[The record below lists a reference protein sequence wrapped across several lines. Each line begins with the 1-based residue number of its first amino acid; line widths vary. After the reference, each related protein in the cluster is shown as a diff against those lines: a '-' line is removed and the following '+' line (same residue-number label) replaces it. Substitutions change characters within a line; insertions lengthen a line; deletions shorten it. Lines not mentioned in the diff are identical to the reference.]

1 MDRNINILEARSMKL
16 FGIFLLLVGMSAAAL
31 ATPSAVPE
39 IDPGS
44 VVSALALISGSLLLI
59 KGRRKT

>member
-1 MDRNINILEARSMKL
+1 MKL
-16 FGIFLLLVGMSAAAL
+16 FGICLLLVGMSAAAL